1 MKHRFAWVGILS
13 FTVVVGANRGAVM
26 VQAQNPAAPAGP
38 FKIELGEGTTARYVV
53 PEQLVGVSFGNE
65 AVGTTTGITG
75 TIALRADNSIDAAQS
90 KITVD
95 LRTLKSD
102 QQMRDGY
109 IQRNTLETQ
118 KFPLLEFVAKRAVGL
133 PSPFPSAARPVAIGF
148 QLVGDMTM
156 HGVTREVT
164 WSVVAT
170 ASAEAVSGRA
180 KTTVQFSTFNLTKP
194 SVPLLLSVED
204 KITLEVEFRG
214 KRTPI

>member
-1 MKHRFAWVGILS
+1 
-13 FTVVVGANRGAVM
+13 
-26 VQAQNPAAPAGP
+26 
-38 FKIELGEGTTARYVV
+38 
-53 PEQLVGVSFGNE
+53 
-65 AVGTTTGITG
+65 
-75 TIALRADNSIDAAQS
+75 
-90 KITVD
+90 
-95 LRTLKSD
+95 
-102 QQMRDGY
+102 
-109 IQRNTLETQ
+109 
-118 KFPLLEFVAKRAVGL
+118 
-133 PSPFPSAARPVAIGF
+133 
-148 QLVGDMTM
+148 MTM